1 MSTVAETIIW
11 KSEALEI
18 ISDQIESISFDLPL
32 NKNSIKFVG
41 RAEPLIVDVLQLARG
56 RDNEF
61 HLLILA
67 SHWALSESAITHPA
81 HDVIEKGIARVALP
95 SEELLLKVDEE

>member
-1 MSTVAETIIW
+1 M
-11 KSEALEI
+11 
-18 ISDQIESISFDLPL
+18 
-32 NKNSIKFVG
+32 
-41 RAEPLIVDVLQLARG
+41 ARG

-67 SHWALSESAITHPA
+67 SHWALSDSAITHPA

-95 SEELLLKVDEE
+95 SEELLLKVEEE